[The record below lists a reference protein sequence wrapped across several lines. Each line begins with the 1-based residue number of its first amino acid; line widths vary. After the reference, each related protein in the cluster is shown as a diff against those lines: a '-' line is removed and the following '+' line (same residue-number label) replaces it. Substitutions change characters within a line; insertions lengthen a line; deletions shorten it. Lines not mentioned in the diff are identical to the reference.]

1 MAEVEYNVAYLYYL
15 RGEYARA
22 ISSYEITRELC
33 VQAGDPYHRAL
44 CDLDQSEMYLEL
56 NMSRDGAR
64 LAESARAGFQ
74 KLKMRYEI
82 AKATAFIGLAANQLG
97 DRARAL
103 KMFATARKLFV
114 NERNQLWPAVLD
126 LYRAVVLFDDGEDES
141 AAELCQAALDVFVAN
156 SIHSRAAVCEVLLAR
171 LALRSGEFTIAQ
183 EYCRSAI
190 ERLETLEAPAIACHA
205 YLFMGEAQ
213 ESLLDFEGARTS
225 YETASSILEELRSE
239 LVQEDSK
246 IAFLKDK
253 LAIYENLVALIL
265 RGRAKSG

>member
-1 MAEVEYNVAYLYYL
+1 M
-15 RGEYARA
+15 
-22 ISSYEITRELC
+22 
-33 VQAGDPYHRAL
+33 
-44 CDLDQSEMYLEL
+44 
-56 NMSRDGAR
+56 
-64 LAESARAGFQ
+64 
-74 KLKMRYEI
+74 
-82 AKATAFIGLAANQLG
+82 
-97 DRARAL
+97 
-103 KMFATARKLFV
+103 
-114 NERNQLWPAVLD
+114 
-126 LYRAVVLFDDGEDES
+126 VLFDDGEDEG
-141 AAELCQAALDVFVAN
+141 AAELCQAALDVFVSN

-205 YLFMGEAQ
+205 YLSMGEAQ
-213 ESLLDFEGARTS
+213 ERLLDFEGARTS

-265 RGRAKSG
+265 RGQPNQDDKTRAFDQIERAKSRSLAELLAVRVEPANSACGICWDGIGERAPRSAQLDHSSA